1 MKTTIPHLIKHN
13 ADNYSDE
20 IAIREKKFGVWRT
33 KTWKNCYEEIQN
45 ISLGL
50 MEKGIKEKKTIAI
63 IGNNTPRWTLS
74 EIAVQSLGVIPL
86 GLYSDALE
94 SEIVYLLDYTDCRT
108 VFVEDLIPTKFGV
121 CASLIDA
128 GLLSKNT
135 FATAELIAII

>member
-20 IAIREKKFGVWRT
+20 IAIREKKFGIWRI
-33 KTWKNCYEEIQN
+33 KTWKDCYEEIQN

-50 MEKGIKEKKTIAI
+50 IKKGLKERKTIAI

-74 EIAVQSLGVIPL
+74 EIAVQSLGGVPL

-94 SEIVYLLDYTDCRT
+94 SEIIYLLDYTDCRT
-108 VFVEDLIPTKFGV
+108 VFVEDEEPADKMM
-121 CASLIDA
+121 SLPNSRSKID
-128 GLLSKNT
+128 
-135 FATAELIAII
+135 